1 MLIRDYSKMKTTK
14 QDCIAKAKALWA
26 SRPVFLDTET
36 TGIGRRAE
44 VVEICV
50 IDTDGSVLLE
60 SLVKPTVPVS
70 REARQIHGISEAQL
84 RNAPSFAEILPE
96 VTRVLSGRSV
106 VIYNAVYDIPVIVQS
121 ARAHGLDSNCDT
133 ESYCAMLLYAEFAGD
148 WDAYRSSC
156 RWHKLIN
163 AVVRC
168 GITLP
173 PRLHRA
179 RADAEITRQL
189 LMHMAGSRL

>member
-1 MLIRDYSKMKTTK
+1 M
-14 QDCIAKAKALWA
+14 
-26 SRPVFLDTET
+26 FLDTET
-36 TGIGRRAE
+36 TGLGPLAE

-70 REARQIHGISEAQL
+70 KEARKVHGITDAHL
-84 RNAPSFAEILPE
+84 LNAPTFAELLPE
-96 VTRVLSGRSV
+96 ITRVVEGRSV
-106 VIYNAVYDIPVIVQS
+106 VIYNAAYDISIITQS
-121 ARAHGLDSNCDT
+121 AEAHGRDGNTITDSH
-133 ESYCAMLLYAEFAGD
+133 CAMLLYAEYVGD
-148 WDAYRSSC
+148 WDDYRGGY

-163 AVVRC
+163 AARQC
-168 GITLP
+168 GIALP

-189 LMHMAGSRL
+189 LMHMAGAQL